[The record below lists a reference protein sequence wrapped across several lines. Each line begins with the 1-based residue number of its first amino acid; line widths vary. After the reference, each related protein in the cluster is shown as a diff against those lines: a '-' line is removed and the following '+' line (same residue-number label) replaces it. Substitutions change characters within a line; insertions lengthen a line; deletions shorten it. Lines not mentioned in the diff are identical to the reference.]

1 MTRPDAPPP
10 KRLAT
15 SMLLVPMVAVVIS
28 VPVITS
34 PARAD
39 HNQVLELRQQG
50 RIISLVE
57 LLERAQAI
65 HPGQM
70 VEARL
75 DEDNLVYEITV
86 YGQDD
91 HYHEMY
97 FDARDGRLLSEHEED
112 EEGEEGE
119 ESFHDDDHHGDD

>member
-1 MTRPDAPPP
+1 MTRPAAPPP
-10 KRLAT
+10 KRLAAWLLLMPVAAV
-15 SMLLVPMVAVVIS
+15 MLSGPIT
-28 VPVITS
+28 TS

-50 RIISLVE
+50 KIISLVE
-57 LLERAQAI
+57 LLGRAQAI

-75 DEDNLVYEITV
+75 DEETLVYEITV
-86 YGQDD
+86 YGEDD
-91 HYHEMY
+91 RYHEMY
-97 FDARDGRLLSEHEED
+97 FDARDGRLLSEHEEK
-112 EEGEEGE
+112 E

>member
-10 KRLAT
+10 KRLAAL
-15 SMLLVPMVAVVIS
+15 MLLAPIVAVVIS
-28 VPVITS
+28 SPVTTS

-75 DEDNLVYEITV
+75 DEDELVYEITV
-86 YGQDD
+86 YGEDD

-112 EEGEEGE
+112 EE
-119 ESFHDDDHHGDD
+119 SFHDDDHHGND

>member
-1 MTRPDAPPP
+1 MTGPDASPP
-10 KRLAT
+10 KRLAAL
-15 SMLLVPMVAVVIS
+15 MLLAPMVAVVIS
-28 VPVITS
+28 SPVTTS

-112 EEGEEGE
+112 EE
-119 ESFHDDDHHGDD
+119 SFHDDDHHGDD

>member
-1 MTRPDAPPP
+1 MTRRDARFP
-10 KRLAT
+10 KRLAPW
-15 SMLLVPMVAVVIS
+15 MLLVPVATVMFAGPVAV
-28 VPVITS
+28 S

-39 HNQVLELRQQG
+39 HNQVLELHQQG

-75 DEDNLVYEITV
+75 DEDSLVYEITV
-86 YGQDD
+86 YGEDD

-112 EEGEEGE
+112 EE
-119 ESFHDDDHHGDD
+119 SFHDDDHHEDHYRDD

>member
-1 MTRPDAPPP
+1 MSGPFAPNRRHPASP
-10 KRLAT
+10 RV
-15 SMLLVPMVAVVIS
+15 LLPVVAVTLS
-28 VPVITS
+28 AMLAAF

-39 HNQVLELRQQG
+39 HNQVFELHQRG
-50 RIISLVE
+50 EILSLGE

-75 DEDNLVYEITV
+75 DEETLVYEITV
-86 YGQDD
+86 YGEDD

-97 FDARDGRLLSEHEED
+97 FDARDGRLLSEHEET
-112 EEGEEGE
+112 ET
-119 ESFHDDDHHGDD
+119 SFHDESHHADD

>member
-1 MTRPDAPPP
+1 
-10 KRLAT
+10 
-15 SMLLVPMVAVVIS
+15 MLLAPVVAVVIS
-28 VPVITS
+28 GPMTSS

-39 HNQVLELRQQG
+39 HNQVLELHQQG

-75 DEDNLVYEITV
+75 HEDNLVYEITV

-112 EEGEEGE
+112 EE
-119 ESFHDDDHHGDD
+119 SFHDDDHHGDD

>member
-1 MTRPDAPPP
+1 MTPADTPVRM
-10 KRLAT
+10 RLT
-15 SMLLVPMVAVVIS
+15 RWMRLVPLGAVMLSGVL
-28 VPVITS
+28 VMA
-34 PARAD
+34 PAEAD
-39 HNQVLELRQQG
+39 HNQVFELQQRG
-50 RIISLVE
+50 EILSLVE

-75 DEDNLVYEITV
+75 DEEALIYEITV
-86 YGQDD
+86 YGEDD

-112 EEGEEGE
+112 EE
-119 ESFHDDDHHGDD
+119 SFHDDDHHDEDHHGDD

>member
-10 KRLAT
+10 KRLAAL
-15 SMLLVPMVAVVIS
+15 MLLAPMVAVVIS
-28 VPVITS
+28 SPVTTS

-39 HNQVLELRQQG
+39 HNQVLELHQQG

-75 DEDNLVYEITV
+75 HEDNLVYEITV

-112 EEGEEGE
+112 EE
-119 ESFHDDDHHGDD
+119 SFHDDDHHGDD